1 MSFGILLRQ
10 LRIEK
15 RLNQIDLAEIIGV
28 NRATIGK
35 YETEERFPG
44 RSKLEDIADYFHVS
58 IDYLLGRTDIRELS
72 NTTVSNAEQ
81 EVISEDESVEDE
93 TVTIGEL
100 LAFVKEIRN
109 KKKGKKVD

>member
-1 MSFGILLRQ
+1 MSFGSRLRQ

-15 RLNQIDLAEIIGV
+15 KLNQVDLAEIIGV

-35 YETEERFPG
+35 YETEERFPD
-44 RSKLEDIADYFHVS
+44 RDNLEDIADYFHVS

-72 NTTVSNAEQ
+72 NPTVSNAEQ
-81 EVISEDESVEDE
+81 IVASKDESVEDE
-93 TVTIGEL
+93 EL

-109 KKKGKKVD
+109 KKKGKES